1 MSRKRK
7 LNRKKPLHQN
17 KSNRPI
23 IGRFKG
29 DFLTANHCAGFASGE
44 ELRSLVME
52 VMSSQVQQLEYI
64 LGNGLK
70 DNPFLEILKEFN
82 KIGEVLHALPSN
94 GLEYFRTLL
103 LDNTPLAEAVEISR
117 LLSDRDLQDDYDSL
131 VV

>member
-7 LNRKKPLHQN
+7 LNHKKPLQQN
-17 KSNRPI
+17 KSNKTI

-29 DFLTANHCAGFASGE
+29 DFLTANDCAGFASGE
-44 ELRSLVME
+44 ELRALVME

-70 DNPFLEILKEFN
+70 DDPFLEILKEFN
-82 KIGEVLHALPSN
+82 KIGEALHALPLK
-94 GLEYFRTLL
+94 GLDYFRALL
-103 LDNTPLAEAVEISR
+103 LDKTPLTEAVDISR
-117 LLSDRDLQDDYDSL
+117 LLSDRDLQDDRDSL